1 MRTGKMCAMNDGSDN
16 SLLLPLQSAA
26 QRGKMCAMNDGS
38 DNARTPS
45 AGVGQQAVF
54 AIAARGKP

>member
-1 MRTGKMCAMNDGSDN
+1 MCAMNDGSDN